1 MKSAHTQP
9 ESLLQGAYIYYDSN
23 DGKWIRSGKVTRRS
37 FSDRHTEHQKAA
49 GKQQT
54 SKFYTR
60 YPTKDNKHLSNL
72 TRKGYFD
79 NLIQYVAIGFLNDK
93 EVDSIFKKSF
103 DDGGLFYTTE
113 DEAAK
118 VEKNKK
124 ANMTDMVAYLFEMSY
139 DLSISPTDNVSSNP
153 GFESFIGVW

>member
-1 MKSAHTQP
+1 M
-9 ESLLQGAYIYYDSN
+9 
-23 DGKWIRSGKVTRRS
+23 
-37 FSDRHTEHQKAA
+37 
-49 GKQQT
+49 
-54 SKFYTR
+54 
-60 YPTKDNKHLSNL
+60 
-72 TRKGYFD
+72 
-79 NLIQYVAIGFLNDK
+79 AIGFLNDK
-93 EVDSIFKKSF
+93 EVDSIFKKPF
-103 DDGGLFYTTE
+103 EDGGLFYTAA